1 MSAVWSWADV
11 PGLDAPPS
19 ASRRAPRRLR
29 RWSLASLMV
38 NEYMPAPA
46 GATLR
51 QAVSASYGVA
61 RRRGLRFAVHATAP
75 GDAGLFVRRVPMN
88 GAGAGVEIVRDP
100 VPIGSRLVLPGEA
113 VP

>member
-19 ASRRAPRRLR
+19 ASRRAPRRRR

-51 QAVSASYGVA
+51 HAVATSASVA
-61 RRRGLRFAVHATAP
+61 RRHGLRFAVHVTAP
-75 GDAGLFVRRVPMN
+75 GDTGLFVRRVPTN
-88 GAGAGVEIVRDP
+88 GVGPGVKTVRGP
-100 VPIGSRLVLPGEA
+100 VPAGSRLVTPAEVA
-113 VP
+113 P